1 MPASINWI
9 DILFLVTVV
18 LLVFNGFRNG
28 AVFSLFNLLSI
39 PVGFIV
45 AYLYGPQ
52 FTKLLAANGL
62 TITPLIAYIVL
73 FFAAVIILHI
83 IGTTLHGVIKRIPV
97 IGFGDEVL
105 GAVIGFVEAWLL
117 WVILLSVVHNFL
129 LTAQNLPAGITIT
142 QFSQWQ
148 DAYNYAITH
157 SLFSQVNSFIIKE
170 VPAAKGV

>member
-1 MPASINWI
+1 MVYASAYCYGNWRKQFMPATFNWI

-52 FTKLLAANGL
+52 FTALLAANGL

-105 GAVIGFVEAWLL
+105 GAVI
-117 WVILLSVVHNFL
+117 
-129 LTAQNLPAGITIT
+129 
-142 QFSQWQ
+142 
-148 DAYNYAITH
+148 
-157 SLFSQVNSFIIKE
+157 
-170 VPAAKGV
+170 